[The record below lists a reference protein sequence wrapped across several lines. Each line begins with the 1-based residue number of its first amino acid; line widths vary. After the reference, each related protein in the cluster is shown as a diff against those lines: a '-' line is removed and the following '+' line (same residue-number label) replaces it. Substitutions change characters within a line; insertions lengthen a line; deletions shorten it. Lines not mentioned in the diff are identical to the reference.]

1 MATLLRTVCSLLFLS
16 AAASA
21 SGADPVRIATGEL
34 PPYATESRPDQGI
47 ALAIVRRAFELGGH
61 KVEFHFQPWSRAQME
76 TKAGL
81 WDASA
86 HWGASAERRRDFLL
100 SDNILTEQW
109 VIVHRKSTPLQWTQ
123 LSDLRPYT
131 LGYIADYT
139 YTPEFWALIR
149 SKELRSDKTPNDLI
163 GLRKMKLARID
174 AMPMERNVACD
185 LLKRNFTTAEADE
198 FAAHPRLLTDAFTTH
213 LILPPQRP
221 RSAGLLADFNRGLK
235 ALRDSGEHAR
245 LLQTVQ
251 CPPTWANSAPAAR

>member
-1 MATLLRTVCSLLFLS
+1 MPLRALGLLLCLAGGP
-16 AAASA
+16 AAAET
-21 SGADPVRIATGEL
+21 VRIATGEFA
-34 PPYATESRPDQGI
+34 PYATESRADKGV
-47 ALAIVRRAFELGGH
+47 ALSIVRRAFELAGH
-61 KVEFHFQPWSRAQME
+61 QAEFHFQPWSRAQME

-86 HWGASAERRRDFLL
+86 HWGASTERRRDFLL

-109 VIVHRKSTPLQWTQ
+109 LIVHRKSIALKWTQ

-131 LGYIADYT
+131 LGVIRDYT

-149 SKELRSDKTPNDLI
+149 SNELRSDNTPNDLA
-163 GLRKMKLARID
+163 GLRKMIRGRID

-185 LLKRNFTTAEADE
+185 LLKHNFSAKEADD
-198 FAAHPRLLTDAFTTH
+198 FAAYPRLLTDTFTTH
-213 LILPPQRP
+213 LILPPQQP

-235 ALRDSGEHAR
+235 ALRESGEHAR

-251 CPPTWANSAPAAR
+251 CPASWVSSALPPR

>member
-1 MATLLRTVCSLLFLS
+1 MPLRALGLLLCL
-16 AAASA
+16 AGGQASA
-21 SGADPVRIATGEL
+21 ETVRIATGEL
-34 PPYATESRPDQGI
+34 PPYASESRADKGL
-47 ALAIVRRAFELGGH
+47 ALTIVRRAFELVGH
-61 KVEFHFQPWSRAQME
+61 KAEFHFQPWSRAQME

-109 VIVHRKSTPLQWTQ
+109 LIVHRKQIALKWTQ

-131 LGYIADYT
+131 LGFIRDYT

-149 SKELRSDKTPNDLI
+149 SNELRGDHTPNDLA
-163 GLRKMKLARID
+163 GLRKMIRGRID

-185 LLKRNFTTAEADE
+185 LLKHNFSIKEADE
-198 FAAHPRLLTDAFTTH
+198 FAAHPRLLTDTFTTH
-213 LILPPQRP
+213 LILPPQQP
-221 RSAGLLADFNRGLK
+221 RSAGLLSDFNRGLK
-235 ALRDSGEHAR
+235 ALRESGEHAR

-251 CPPTWANSAPAAR
+251 CPASWASSALPLR

>member
-1 MATLLRTVCSLLFLS
+1 MLKTLRALLLLPCLI
-16 AAASA
+16 AGAASA
-21 SGADPVRIATGEL
+21 DTVRIATGEFA
-34 PPYATESRPDQGI
+34 PYASESRADKGV
-47 ALAIVRRAFELGGH
+47 ALNIVRRAFELAGH
-61 KVEFHFQPWSRAQME
+61 KVEFHFLPWSRAQLE

-109 VIVHRKSTPLQWTQ
+109 QIVHRKSLALQWTQ

-131 LGYIADYT
+131 LGVIRDYT
-139 YTPEFWALIR
+139 YTPEFWALIG
-149 SKELRSDKTPNDLI
+149 SKALRSDNTPNDLA
-163 GLRKMKLARID
+163 GLRKMIRGRID

-185 LLKRNFTTAEADE
+185 LLKHNFSVKEAEE
-198 FAAHPRLLTDAFTTH
+198 FAVHPRLLTDSFTTH
-213 LILPPQRP
+213 MILPPQLP
-221 RSAGLLADFNRGLK
+221 RSLGLLSDFNRGLK

-251 CPPTWANSAPAAR
+251 CPPGWANSAAALR

>member
-1 MATLLRTVCSLLFLS
+1 MLKPLRALGLLLCLAEGQALAET
-16 AAASA
+16 
-21 SGADPVRIATGEL
+21 VRIATGEFA
-34 PPYATESRPDQGI
+34 PYATETRADKGV
-47 ALAIVRRAFELGGH
+47 ALSIVRRAFELVGH

-109 VIVHRKSTPLQWTQ
+109 LVVHRRSIALQWAQ

-131 LGYIADYT
+131 IGYVRDYT
-139 YTPEFWALIR
+139 YTPEFWALIG
-149 SKELRSDKTPNDLI
+149 SKELRGDNTPNDLA
-163 GLRKMKLARID
+163 GLRKMIRGRID
-174 AMPMERNVACD
+174 AMPMERNVTCD
-185 LLKRNFTTAEADE
+185 LLKHNFTAKEADE
-198 FAAHPRLLTDAFTTH
+198 FAAHPRLLTDSFTTH
-213 LILPPQRP
+213 LILPPQQS
-221 RSAGLLADFNRGLK
+221 RSAGLLSDFNRGLK

-251 CPPTWANSAPAAR
+251 CPPSWANSALPLR